1 MANAVSAALNTDMPS
16 VFHWDDQLLVG
27 HPSMDDTHREF
38 VDCLN
43 ALLQAPD
50 EGLLPALD
58 AFIVHARAHFGEE
71 DESMRQTEFPPR
83 DCHIEEHAKV
93 LASVL
98 EVRDILHQQGNVKL
112 CRELAKALYDWFPGH
127 VQQLDSALATWMVNR
142 THGGR
147 PLVFRRKA
155 T

>member
-1 MANAVSAALNTDMPS
+1 
-16 VFHWDDQLLVG
+16 
-27 HPSMDDTHREF
+27 MDDTHHEF

-58 AFIVHARAHFGEE
+58 AFIVHAQAHFGDE
-71 DESMRQTEFPPR
+71 DEWMRSTEFPPR

-93 LASVL
+93 MASVQQ
-98 EVRDILHQQGNVKL
+98 VRQLLQEEGNVDV
-112 CRELAKALYDWFPGH
+112 CRALAKALYDWFPGH
-127 VQQLDSALATWMVNR
+127 VQQLDSALATWLVNR

-147 PLVFRRKA
+147 PLVFRRKTTTPA
-155 T
+155 HA